1 MRSVYAVAS
10 RYREGVL
17 SSLLGLAL
25 AALPQVENPRPNI
38 ILIYADDH
46 AEAAIS
52 ACGGKLNRTPNID
65 RLAAEGMR
73 FSQSFVANAI
83 CGPARA
89 TLLTG
94 LHSHANGRVNNVSA
108 FRDDLPTW
116 SKLMQAAGYQTAMF
130 GKWHLPTDPNGFD
143 AWAKTGGYYIKGV
156 QTADGFV
163 ERPGYTV
170 DVITDMAI
178 EWIEDRDQDR
188 PFVAWLSHNAS
199 HRTWMPSPDHLTM
212 YDDQEI
218 PEPVSLFSDHAG
230 KSPAAALTQMRIA
243 EDLFPAYDLKLPVTG
258 DQILDPA
265 ANGRLAPMS
274 DEVRAAWDAAYGPK
288 NEAFAA
294 ANLEGEALV
303 RWKYQRYIKDYLRC
317 VASLDDSVGRLMNYL
332 DESGLA
338 ENTLVIYTADQG
350 FFLGEHGW
358 YDKRW
363 MYEPALRTPMIMRW
377 PGQIPAGAVDNHL
390 VQNIDMAPTFLEVAG
405 LGDSEGM
412 HGRSLLGLMRGQ
424 SPQSWRDAIYY
435 HYQEYNEGRI
445 SHRVAEHDGV
455 RTDYDKLIRVYRHDA
470 WEYYDLRSDPD
481 ELNNRIDD
489 PLVAERVAKLKAR
502 LREFKLEFDDTM
514 GKPLPV
520 DGVED

>member
-1 MRSVYAVAS
+1 
-10 RYREGVL
+10 
-17 SSLLGLAL
+17 
-25 AALPQVENPRPNI
+25 
-38 ILIYADDH
+38 
-46 AEAAIS
+46 
-52 ACGGKLNRTPNID
+52 
-65 RLAAEGMR
+65 
-73 FSQSFVANAI
+73 
-83 CGPARA
+83 
-89 TLLTG
+89 
-94 LHSHANGRVNNVSA
+94 
-108 FRDDLPTW
+108 
-116 SKLMQAAGYQTAMF
+116 
-130 GKWHLPTDPNGFD
+130 
-143 AWAKTGGYYIKGV
+143 
-156 QTADGFV
+156 
-163 ERPGYTV
+163 
-170 DVITDMAI
+170 
-178 EWIEDRDQDR
+178 
-188 PFVAWLSHNAS
+188 
-199 HRTWMPSPDHLTM
+199 
-212 YDDQEI
+212 
-218 PEPVSLFSDHAG
+218 
-230 KSPAAALTQMRIA
+230 
-243 EDLFPAYDLKLPVTG
+243 
-258 DQILDPA
+258 
-265 ANGRLAPMS
+265 
-274 DEVRAAWDAAYGPK
+274 
-288 NEAFAA
+288 
-294 ANLEGEALV
+294 
-303 RWKYQRYIKDYLRC
+303 
-317 VASLDDSVGRLMNYL
+317 MNYL